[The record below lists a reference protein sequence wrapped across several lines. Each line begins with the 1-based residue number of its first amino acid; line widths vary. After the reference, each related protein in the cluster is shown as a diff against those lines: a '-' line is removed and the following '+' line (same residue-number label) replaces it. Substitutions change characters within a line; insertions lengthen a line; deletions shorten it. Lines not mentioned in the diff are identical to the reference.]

1 MSKKFLSIA
10 LLIPF
15 TVLSVYA
22 VYKVGYVGV
31 IDYQRNSPA
40 GWQVFAD
47 LVIACILLLMW
58 IFPDAR
64 KRGRN
69 PWGYALITVL
79 LGSFGP
85 LLYWA
90 LGAPEQREVES

>member
-1 MSKKFLSIA
+1 MTKKTIA
-10 LLIPF
+10 IAMLIPF
-15 TVLSVYA
+15 TVLSIYA

-31 IDYQRNSPA
+31 IDYQRHSPA

-58 IFPDAR
+58 IFPDAK

-69 PWGYALITVL
+69 PWGYAAITLV

-90 LGAPEQREVES
+90 LGKPTTEDSEP

>member
-1 MSKKFLSIA
+1 MVNGMSNAIAIVFLVMLVSR
-10 LLIPF
+10 L
-15 TVLSVYA
+15 
-22 VYKVGYVGV
+22 
-31 IDYQRNSPA
+31 A

-47 LVIACILLLMW
+47 LVIACLLLLMW

-69 PWGYALITVL
+69 PWGYALITVV
-79 LGSFGP
+79 LGAFGP

-90 LGAPEQREVES
+90 LGKSAQEEV